1 MMAVC
6 SEGRLS
12 LNEEVLVRSS
22 RTEASIS
29 QPFVIC
35 QAGGVLVVH
44 KESDILAARL
54 CFNCCMARVLGSPR
68 GLRRHECGD

>member
-35 QAGGVLVVH
+35 QASGVLVVH

-54 CFNCCMARVLGSPR
+54 CFN
-68 GLRRHECGD
+68 